1 MSMGPDRQFR
11 LGPHEEANCSHSQYD
26 ACTTPARWRWGLE
39 GRVPKWSGVE
49 MMGAGKEATG
59 WAGGGG
65 GA

>member
-1 MSMGPDRQFR
+1 MFIFR
-11 LGPHEEANCSHSQYD
+11 DGGS
-26 ACTTPARWRWGLE
+26 TTPARWRWGLE

-65 GA
+65 A